1 MSDRTG
7 VLPTEGPEAPPRK
20 NGELVFEAPWES
32 RAFGMAVALCEQGL
46 FEWEEFRRCLIA
58 EIGAWERAHP
68 DGRGWSYYARWLAA
82 LERLLAEK
90 GICSPADLERRTRE
104 LAARPPGHDH

>member
-7 VLPTEGPEAPPRK
+7 VLPTEGPEAPPRR

-58 EIGAWERAHP
+58 EIYGAIIVTHELEKIAQSLFQLRA
-68 DGRGWSYYARWLAA
+68 GLF
-82 LERLLAEK
+82 
-90 GICSPADLERRTRE
+90 PADLHRALIEVDRAIVGER
-104 LAARPPGHDH
+104 